1 LCLPNSN
8 TRAENDV
15 VRDKEQVIEKIVL
28 VVEDIMEIAS
38 AKKIKDLFKLI
49 KELRSF
55 KKIMEFLKSVQ

>member
-1 LCLPNSN
+1 LSSVS